1 MEKKEREEFMTKKR
15 IVLLLGLVLALSLLT
30 VTAWA
35 TLPPPE
41 PDLEQVL
48 ALTGNVRL
56 QCRDHPDH
64 SETFDY
70 YPSGF
75 SVSDRL
81 FENGESICTLT
92 VFGESFLHRFNRLS
106 DQYHHILAGSG
117 TLNCG

>member
-41 PDLEQVL
+41 PNQEQVL

-56 QCRDHPDH
+56 Q
-64 SETFDY
+64 
-70 YPSGF
+70 
-75 SVSDRL
+75 
-81 FENGESICTLT
+81 
-92 VFGESFLHRFNRLS
+92 
-106 DQYHHILAGSG
+106 QGS
-117 TLNCG
+117 